1 MENLIHVERGH
12 VVPMADGVKLVTDVY
27 HPAGDGPWPTLV
39 FRVRGSLSAGFI
51 TSVLMLNPMLAVE
64 RGYAVV
70 IQQVR
75 GRGLSEGEWNPFFN
89 EGSDGADCV
98 RWVLDQ
104 SWCDGRIGTYGTAY
118 SAFAAL
124 QLVAQGFE
132 EVKACTVLGT
142 NANPYDNWIYTAE
155 CFELGWNVYWA
166 YMMGI
171 ESIGRLECSDEE
183 RAQSRSD
190 LSQAIIN
197 APEVVRRL
205 PIDQHPELLNGVS
218 PCYEDWLEHSSYD
231 EYWDSINIL
240 KKAPQISAPILSIVG
255 WHDNFLKSHFDLYR
269 QITSAG
275 AEPGRSNHRMVVGP
289 WEHVSYVSPFATS
302 ANGVREFG
310 LEASSGVGLSGPL
323 VLDWMDRWVKEEKTT
338 VEVSGVR
345 YWQMGEN
352 SWKEVD
358 VWPPVGVETSWYLSS
373 EGGDDAVRNKGE
385 LVLEAPGRQVADTFQ
400 YDPVD
405 PTPTVG
411 GKLLMPT
418 IQSAGI
424 HDQTA
429 VEQRSDVAC
438 YTSPV
443 LTGPVAVSGP
453 VKCLLWVSTSAQDTD
468 FTAKLV
474 DIEPGGMAANL
485 ADGIVRLSKTFPGQV
500 NEPGAIR
507 EVEIDLWDLGHTF
520 LPGHQIRLEVA
531 SANFPRFDRSLNVVA
546 GPDLPSIDDAVTAT
560 QTIHHDADRP
570 SRLILSAPTGARPP
584 AA

>member
-12 VVPMADGVKLVTDVY
+12 VVPMVDGVRLVTDVY
-27 HPAGDGPWPTLV
+27 HPAGDGPWPTLI

-51 TSVLMLNPMLAVE
+51 TSVLMLNPMVAVE

-104 SWCDGRIGTYGTAY
+104 AWCNGRIGTYGTAY
-118 SAFAAL
+118 SAVSAL

-142 NANPYDNWIYTAE
+142 NANPYDNWIYTSE

-166 YMMGI
+166 YMLGI
-171 ESIGRLECSDEE
+171 ESIGRLDCSDEE

-205 PIDQHPELLNGVS
+205 PIDQHPELRNGVS
-218 PCYEDWLEHSSYD
+218 PCYEDWLEHPSYD

-240 KKAPQISAPILSIVG
+240 KKVPQISAPILSIVG

-269 QITSAG
+269 QVTSVG

-289 WEHVSYVSPFATS
+289 WEHVSYVNPFSTS

-310 LEASSGVGLSGPL
+310 LEASSGVGLSGSL
-323 VLDWMDRWVKEEKTT
+323 VLDWMDKWVKEETT
-338 VEVSGVR
+338 DEASGVR

-352 SWKEVD
+352 CWKEVD
-358 VWPPVGVETSWYLSS
+358 LWPPVGVETSWYLSS
-373 EGGDDAVRNKGE
+373 EGGDDAARNKGE

-418 IQSAGI
+418 IQFAGI

-443 LTGPVAVSGP
+443 LTDPVAVSGP

-485 ADGIVRLSKTFPGQV
+485 ADGIVRLSKAFPDQL
-500 NEPGAIR
+500 NELGAIR

-531 SANFPRFDRSLNVVA
+531 SANFPRFDRNLNVVA
-546 GPDLPSIDDAVTAT
+546 GPDLLSIDDAVTAT
-560 QTIHHDADRP
+560 QTIYHDADRP
-570 SRLILSAPTGARPP
+570 SRLILSAATGA
-584 AA
+584 

>member
-142 NANPYDNWIYTAE
+142 NDNPYDNWIYTAE

-269 QITSAG
+269 QITSVG

-373 EGGDDAVRNKGE
+373 EGGDGAVRNKGE

>member
-269 QITSAG
+269 QITSVG

-338 VEVSGVR
+338 VEVGGVR

-373 EGGDDAVRNKGE
+373 EGGDDAERNKGE

-424 HDQTA
+424 QDQTA

-443 LTGPVAVSGP
+443 LTGPVVVSGP

-485 ADGIVRLSKTFPGQV
+485 ADGIVRLSKAFPGQV

-531 SANFPRFDRSLNVVA
+531 SANFPRFDRNLNVVA
-546 GPDLPSIDDAVTAT
+546 GPNLPSIDDAVTAT

>member
-12 VVPMADGVKLVTDVY
+12 VVPMVDGVRLVTDVY
-27 HPAGDGPWPTLV
+27 HPAGDGPWPTLI

-51 TSVLMLNPMLAVE
+51 TSVLMLNPMVAVE

-104 SWCDGRIGTYGTAY
+104 AWCNGRIGTYGTAY
-118 SAFAAL
+118 SAVSAL

-132 EVKACTVLGT
+132 EVRACTVLGT
-142 NANPYDNWIYTAE
+142 NANPYDNWIYTSE

-166 YMMGI
+166 YMLGI
-171 ESIGRLECSDEE
+171 ESIGRLDCSDEE

-205 PIDQHPELLNGVS
+205 PIDQHPELRNGVS
-218 PCYEDWLEHSSYD
+218 PCYEDWLEHPSYD

-240 KKAPQISAPILSIVG
+240 KKVPQISAPILSIVG

-269 QITSAG
+269 QITSVG

-289 WEHVSYVSPFATS
+289 WEHVSYVNPFSTS

-310 LEASSGVGLSGPL
+310 LEASSGVGLSGSL
-323 VLDWMDRWVKEEKTT
+323 VLDWMDKWVKEETT
-338 VEVSGVR
+338 DEASGVR

-352 SWKEVD
+352 CWKEVD
-358 VWPPVGVETSWYLSS
+358 LWPPVGVETSWYLSS
-373 EGGDDAVRNKGE
+373 EGGDDAARNKGE

-418 IQSAGI
+418 IQFAGI

-429 VEQRSDVAC
+429 VEQRPDVAC

-443 LTGPVAVSGP
+443 LTDPVAVSGP

-485 ADGIVRLSKTFPGQV
+485 ADGIVRLSKAFPDQL
-500 NEPGAIR
+500 NELGAIR

-531 SANFPRFDRSLNVVA
+531 SANFPRFDRNLNVVA
-546 GPDLPSIDDAVTAT
+546 GPDLLSIDDAVTAT
-560 QTIHHDADRP
+560 QTIYHDADRP
-570 SRLILSAPTGARPP
+570 SRLILSAATGA
-584 AA
+584 

>member
-12 VVPMADGVKLVTDVY
+12 VVPMVDGVRLVTDVY
-27 HPAGDGPWPTLV
+27 HPAGDGPWPTLI

-51 TSVLMLNPMLAVE
+51 TSVLMLNPMVAVE

-104 SWCDGRIGTYGTAY
+104 AWCNGRIGTYGTAY
-118 SAFAAL
+118 SAVSAL

-142 NANPYDNWIYTAE
+142 NANPYDNWIYTSE

-166 YMMGI
+166 YMLGI
-171 ESIGRLECSDEE
+171 ESIGRLDCSDEE

-205 PIDQHPELLNGVS
+205 PIDQHPELRNGVS
-218 PCYEDWLEHSSYD
+218 PCYEDWLEHPSYD

-240 KKAPQISAPILSIVG
+240 KKVPQISAPILSIVG

-269 QITSAG
+269 QITSVG

-289 WEHVSYVSPFATS
+289 WEHVSYVNPFSTS

-310 LEASSGVGLSGPL
+310 LEASSGVGLSGSL
-323 VLDWMDRWVKEEKTT
+323 VLDWMDKWVKEETT
-338 VEVSGVR
+338 DEASGVR

-352 SWKEVD
+352 CWKEVD
-358 VWPPVGVETSWYLSS
+358 LWPPVGVETSWYLSS
-373 EGGDDAVRNKGE
+373 EGGDDAARNKGE

-418 IQSAGI
+418 IQFAGI

-443 LTGPVAVSGP
+443 LTDPVAVSGP

-485 ADGIVRLSKTFPGQV
+485 ADGIVRLSKAFPDQL
-500 NEPGAIR
+500 NELGAIR

-531 SANFPRFDRSLNVVA
+531 SANFPRFDRNLNVVA
-546 GPDLPSIDDAVTAT
+546 GPDLLSIDDAVTAT
-560 QTIHHDADRP
+560 QTIYHDADRP
-570 SRLILSAPTGARPP
+570 SRLILSAATGA
-584 AA
+584 

>member
-142 NANPYDNWIYTAE
+142 NANPYDNWIYTSE

-166 YMMGI
+166 YMLGI

-269 QITSAG
+269 QITSVG

-338 VEVSGVR
+338 VEVGGVR

-373 EGGDDAVRNKGE
+373 EGGDDAERNKGE

-424 HDQTA
+424 QDQTA

-443 LTGPVAVSGP
+443 LTGPVVVSGP

-485 ADGIVRLSKTFPGQV
+485 ADGIVRLSKAFPGQV

-531 SANFPRFDRSLNVVA
+531 SANFPRFDRNLNVVA
-546 GPDLPSIDDAVTAT
+546 GPNLPSIDDAVTAT

>member
-373 EGGDDAVRNKGE
+373 EGGDDAARNKGE

>member
-269 QITSAG
+269 QITSVG

-338 VEVSGVR
+338 VEVGGVR

-373 EGGDDAVRNKGE
+373 EGGDGAVRNKGE

-424 HDQTA
+424 QDQTA

-443 LTGPVAVSGP
+443 LTGPVVVSGP

-485 ADGIVRLSKTFPGQV
+485 ADGIVRLSKAFPGQV

-531 SANFPRFDRSLNVVA
+531 SANFPRFDRNLNVVA
-546 GPDLPSIDDAVTAT
+546 GPNLPSIDDAVTAT

>member
-269 QITSAG
+269 QITSVG

-373 EGGDDAVRNKGE
+373 EGGDDAARNKGE

-443 LTGPVAVSGP
+443 LTGPVVVSGP

-485 ADGIVRLSKTFPGQV
+485 ADGIVRLSKAFPGQV

-531 SANFPRFDRSLNVVA
+531 SANFPRFDRNLNVVA
-546 GPDLPSIDDAVTAT
+546 GPNLPSIDDAVTAT

>member
-142 NANPYDNWIYTAE
+142 NANPYDNWIYTSE

-240 KKAPQISAPILSIVG
+240 KKAPQISAPILSVVG

-269 QITSAG
+269 QITSVG

-373 EGGDDAVRNKGE
+373 EGGDDAERNKGE

-424 HDQTA
+424 QDQTA

-443 LTGPVAVSGP
+443 LTGPVVVSGP

-485 ADGIVRLSKTFPGQV
+485 ADGIVRLSKAFPGQV

-531 SANFPRFDRSLNVVA
+531 SANFPRFDRNLNVVA
-546 GPDLPSIDDAVTAT
+546 GPNLPSIDDAVTAT

>member
-12 VVPMADGVKLVTDVY
+12 VVPMVDGVRLVTDVY
-27 HPAGDGPWPTLV
+27 HPAGDGPWPTLI

-51 TSVLMLNPMLAVE
+51 TSVLMLNPMVAVE

-104 SWCDGRIGTYGTAY
+104 AWCNGRIGTYGTAY
-118 SAFAAL
+118 SAVSAL

-142 NANPYDNWIYTAE
+142 NANPYDNWIYTSE

-166 YMMGI
+166 YMLGI
-171 ESIGRLECSDEE
+171 ESIGRLDCSDEE

-205 PIDQHPELLNGVS
+205 PLDQHPELRNGVS
-218 PCYEDWLEHSSYD
+218 PCYEDWLEHPSYD

-240 KKAPQISAPILSIVG
+240 KKVPQISAPILSIVG

-269 QITSAG
+269 QITSVG

-289 WEHVSYVSPFATS
+289 WEHVSYVNPFSTS

-310 LEASSGVGLSGPL
+310 LEASSGVGLSGSL
-323 VLDWMDRWVKEEKTT
+323 VLDWMDKWVKEETT
-338 VEVSGVR
+338 DEASGVR

-352 SWKEVD
+352 CWKEVD
-358 VWPPVGVETSWYLSS
+358 LWPPVGVETSWYLSS
-373 EGGDDAVRNKGE
+373 EGGDDAARNKGE

-418 IQSAGI
+418 IQFAGI

-429 VEQRSDVAC
+429 VEQRPDVAC

-443 LTGPVAVSGP
+443 LTDPVAVSGP

-485 ADGIVRLSKTFPGQV
+485 ADGIVCLSKAFPDQL
-500 NEPGAIR
+500 NELGAIR

-546 GPDLPSIDDAVTAT
+546 GPDLLSIDDAVTAT
-560 QTIHHDADRP
+560 QTIYHDADRP
-570 SRLILSAPTGARPP
+570 SRLILSAATGA
-584 AA
+584 

>member
-205 PIDQHPELLNGVS
+205 PIDQHPELRNGVS
-218 PCYEDWLEHSSYD
+218 PCYEDWLEHPSYD

-240 KKAPQISAPILSIVG
+240 KKVPQISAPILSIVG

-269 QITSAG
+269 QVTSVG

-289 WEHVSYVSPFATS
+289 WEHVSYVNPFSTS

-310 LEASSGVGLSGPL
+310 LEASSGVGLSGSL
-323 VLDWMDRWVKEEKTT
+323 VLDWMDKWVKEETT
-338 VEVSGVR
+338 DEASGVR

-352 SWKEVD
+352 CWKEVD
-358 VWPPVGVETSWYLSS
+358 LWPPVGVETSWYLSS
-373 EGGDDAVRNKGE
+373 EGGDDAERNKGE

-424 HDQTA
+424 QDQTA

-443 LTGPVAVSGP
+443 LTDPVAVSGP

-485 ADGIVRLSKTFPGQV
+485 ADGIVRLSKAFPDQL
-500 NEPGAIR
+500 NELGAIR

-531 SANFPRFDRSLNVVA
+531 SANFPRFDRNLNVVA
-546 GPDLPSIDDAVTAT
+546 GPDLLSIDDAVTAT
-560 QTIHHDADRP
+560 QTIYHDADRP
-570 SRLILSAPTGARPP
+570 SRLILSAATGA
-584 AA
+584 

>member
-1 MENLIHVERGH
+1 
-12 VVPMADGVKLVTDVY
+12 
-27 HPAGDGPWPTLV
+27 
-39 FRVRGSLSAGFI
+39 
-51 TSVLMLNPMLAVE
+51 
-64 RGYAVV
+64 
-70 IQQVR
+70 
-75 GRGLSEGEWNPFFN
+75 
-89 EGSDGADCV
+89 
-98 RWVLDQ
+98 
-104 SWCDGRIGTYGTAY
+104 
-118 SAFAAL
+118 
-124 QLVAQGFE
+124 VAQGFE

-142 NANPYDNWIYTAE
+142 NANPYDNWVYTSE

-166 YMMGI
+166 YMLGI

-269 QITSAG
+269 QITSVG

-338 VEVSGVR
+338 VEVGGVR

-373 EGGDDAVRNKGE
+373 EGGDDAERNKGE

-424 HDQTA
+424 QDQTA

-443 LTGPVAVSGP
+443 LTGPVVVSGP

-485 ADGIVRLSKTFPGQV
+485 ADGIVRLSKAFPGQV

-531 SANFPRFDRSLNVVA
+531 SANFPRFDRNLNVVA
-546 GPDLPSIDDAVTAT
+546 GPNLPSIDDAVTAT

>member
-269 QITSAG
+269 QITSVG

-338 VEVSGVR
+338 VEVGGVR

-373 EGGDDAVRNKGE
+373 EGGDDAARNKGE

-424 HDQTA
+424 QDQTA

-443 LTGPVAVSGP
+443 LTGPVVVSGP

-485 ADGIVRLSKTFPGQV
+485 ADGIVRLSKAFPGQV

-531 SANFPRFDRSLNVVA
+531 SANFPRFDRNLNVVA
-546 GPDLPSIDDAVTAT
+546 GPNLPSIDDAVTAT

>member
-12 VVPMADGVKLVTDVY
+12 VVLMADGVKLVTDVY

-142 NANPYDNWIYTAE
+142 NANPYDNWIYTSE

-166 YMMGI
+166 YMMGM

-183 RAQSRSD
+183 RAQIRAD

-269 QITSAG
+269 QITSVG

-338 VEVSGVR
+338 VEVGGVR

-424 HDQTA
+424 RDQTA

-443 LTGPVAVSGP
+443 LTGPVVVSGP

-485 ADGIVRLSKTFPGQV
+485 ADGIVRLSKAFPGQV

-531 SANFPRFDRSLNVVA
+531 SANFPRFDRNLNVVA
-546 GPDLPSIDDAVTAT
+546 GSDLPSIDEAVTAT

>member
-51 TSVLMLNPMLAVE
+51 TSVLMLNPMVAVE

-142 NANPYDNWIYTAE
+142 NANPYDNWIYTSE

-166 YMMGI
+166 YMLGI

-269 QITSAG
+269 QITSVG

-338 VEVSGVR
+338 VEVGGVR

-373 EGGDDAVRNKGE
+373 EGGDDAERNKGE

-424 HDQTA
+424 QDQTA

-443 LTGPVAVSGP
+443 LTGPVVVSGP

-485 ADGIVRLSKTFPGQV
+485 ADGIVRLSKAFPGQV

-531 SANFPRFDRSLNVVA
+531 SANFPRFDRNLNVVA
-546 GPDLPSIDDAVTAT
+546 GPNLPSIDDAVTAT

>member
-51 TSVLMLNPMLAVE
+51 TSVLMLNPMVAVE

-98 RWVLDQ
+98 RWVLEQ

-118 SAFAAL
+118 SAFTAL

-142 NANPYDNWIYTAE
+142 NANPYDNWVYTSE

-166 YMMGI
+166 YMLGI

-218 PCYEDWLEHSSYD
+218 PFYEDWLEHSSYD

-269 QITSAG
+269 QITSVG

-338 VEVSGVR
+338 VEVGGVR

-373 EGGDDAVRNKGE
+373 EGGDDAERNKGE

-424 HDQTA
+424 QDQTA

-443 LTGPVAVSGP
+443 LTGPVVVSGP

-485 ADGIVRLSKTFPGQV
+485 ADGIVRLSKAFPGQV

-531 SANFPRFDRSLNVVA
+531 SANFPRFDRNLNVVA
-546 GPDLPSIDDAVTAT
+546 GPNLPSIDDAVTAT

>member
-269 QITSAG
+269 QITSVG

-373 EGGDDAVRNKGE
+373 EGGDGAVRNKGE

-485 ADGIVRLSKTFPGQV
+485 ADGIVRLSKAFPGQV

>member
-183 RAQSRSD
+183 RAQIRSD

-269 QITSAG
+269 QITSVG

-338 VEVSGVR
+338 VEVGGVR

-373 EGGDDAVRNKGE
+373 EGGDDAERNKGE

-424 HDQTA
+424 QDQTA

-443 LTGPVAVSGP
+443 LTGPVVVSGP

-485 ADGIVRLSKTFPGQV
+485 ADGIVRLSKAFPGQV

-531 SANFPRFDRSLNVVA
+531 SANFPRFDRNLNVVA
-546 GPDLPSIDDAVTAT
+546 GPNLPSIDDAVTAT

>member
-12 VVPMADGVKLVTDVY
+12 VVPMVDGVRLVTDVY
-27 HPAGDGPWPTLV
+27 HPAGDGPWPTLI

-51 TSVLMLNPMLAVE
+51 TSVLMLNPMVAVE

-104 SWCDGRIGTYGTAY
+104 AWCNGRIGTYGTAY
-118 SAFAAL
+118 SAVSAL

-142 NANPYDNWIYTAE
+142 NANPYDNWIYTSE

-166 YMMGI
+166 YMLGI
-171 ESIGRLECSDEE
+171 ESIGRLDCSDEE

-205 PIDQHPELLNGVS
+205 PIDQHPELRNGVS
-218 PCYEDWLEHSSYD
+218 PCYEDWLEHPSYD

-240 KKAPQISAPILSIVG
+240 KKVPQISAPILSIVG

-269 QITSAG
+269 QITSVG

-289 WEHVSYVSPFATS
+289 WEHVSYVNPFSTS

-310 LEASSGVGLSGPL
+310 LEASSGVGLSGSL
-323 VLDWMDRWVKEEKTT
+323 VLDWMDKWVKEETT
-338 VEVSGVR
+338 DEASGVR

-352 SWKEVD
+352 CWKEVD
-358 VWPPVGVETSWYLSS
+358 LWPPVGVETSWYLSS
-373 EGGDDAVRNKGE
+373 EGGDDAARNKGE

-418 IQSAGI
+418 IQFAGI

-429 VEQRSDVAC
+429 VEQRPDVAC

-443 LTGPVAVSGP
+443 LTDPVAVSGP

-485 ADGIVRLSKTFPGQV
+485 ADGIVRLSKAFPDQL
-500 NEPGAIR
+500 NELGAIR

-531 SANFPRFDRSLNVVA
+531 SANFPRFDRNLNVVA
-546 GPDLPSIDDAVTAT
+546 GPDLLSIDDAVTAT
-560 QTIHHDADRP
+560 QTIYHDADRP
-570 SRLILSAPTGARPP
+570 SRLILSAATGA
-584 AA
+584 

>member
-12 VVPMADGVKLVTDVY
+12 VVPMVDGVRLVTDVY
-27 HPAGDGPWPTLV
+27 HPAGDGPWPTLI

-51 TSVLMLNPMLAVE
+51 TSVLMLNPMVAVE

-104 SWCDGRIGTYGTAY
+104 AWCNGRIGTYGTAY
-118 SAFAAL
+118 SAVSAL

-142 NANPYDNWIYTAE
+142 NANPYDNWIYTSE

-166 YMMGI
+166 YMLGI
-171 ESIGRLECSDEE
+171 ESIGRLDCSDEE

-205 PIDQHPELLNGVS
+205 PLDQHPELRNGVS
-218 PCYEDWLEHSSYD
+218 PCYEDWLEHPSYD

-240 KKAPQISAPILSIVG
+240 KKVPQISAPILSIVG

-269 QITSAG
+269 QITSVG

-289 WEHVSYVSPFATS
+289 WEHVSYVNPFSTS

-310 LEASSGVGLSGPL
+310 LEASSGVGLSGSL
-323 VLDWMDRWVKEEKTT
+323 VLDWMDKWVKEETT
-338 VEVSGVR
+338 DEASGVR

-352 SWKEVD
+352 CWKEVD
-358 VWPPVGVETSWYLSS
+358 LWPPVGVETSWYLSS
-373 EGGDDAVRNKGE
+373 EGGDDAARNKGE

-418 IQSAGI
+418 IQFAGI

-429 VEQRSDVAC
+429 VEQRPDVAC

-443 LTGPVAVSGP
+443 LTDPVAVSGP

-485 ADGIVRLSKTFPGQV
+485 ADGIVRLSKAFPDQL
-500 NEPGAIR
+500 NELGAIR

-546 GPDLPSIDDAVTAT
+546 GPDLLSIDDAVTAT
-560 QTIHHDADRP
+560 QTIYHDADRP
-570 SRLILSAPTGARPP
+570 SRLILSAATGA
-584 AA
+584 

>member
-12 VVPMADGVKLVTDVY
+12 VVPMVDGVRLVTDVY
-27 HPAGDGPWPTLV
+27 HPAGDGPWPTLI

-51 TSVLMLNPMLAVE
+51 TSVLMLNPMVAVE

-104 SWCDGRIGTYGTAY
+104 AWCNGRIGTYGTAY
-118 SAFAAL
+118 SAVSAL

-142 NANPYDNWIYTAE
+142 NANPYDNWIYTSE

-166 YMMGI
+166 YMLGI
-171 ESIGRLECSDEE
+171 ESIGRLDCSDEE

-205 PIDQHPELLNGVS
+205 PIDQHPELRNGVS
-218 PCYEDWLEHSSYD
+218 PCYEDWLEHPSYD

-240 KKAPQISAPILSIVG
+240 KKVPQISAPILSIVG

-269 QITSAG
+269 QITSVG

-289 WEHVSYVSPFATS
+289 WEHVSYVNPFSTS

-310 LEASSGVGLSGPL
+310 LEASSGVGLSGSL
-323 VLDWMDRWVKEEKTT
+323 VLDWMDKWVKEETT
-338 VEVSGVR
+338 DEASGVR

-352 SWKEVD
+352 CWKEVD
-358 VWPPVGVETSWYLSS
+358 LWPPVGVETSWYLSS
-373 EGGDDAVRNKGE
+373 EGGDYAARNKGE

-418 IQSAGI
+418 IQFAGI

-443 LTGPVAVSGP
+443 LIDPVAVSGP

-485 ADGIVRLSKTFPGQV
+485 ADGIVRLSKAFPDQL
-500 NEPGAIR
+500 NELGAIR

-531 SANFPRFDRSLNVVA
+531 SANFPRFDRNLNVVA
-546 GPDLPSIDDAVTAT
+546 GPDLLSIDDAVTAT
-560 QTIHHDADRP
+560 QTIYHDADRP
-570 SRLILSAPTGARPP
+570 SRLILSAATGA
-584 AA
+584 

>member
-12 VVPMADGVKLVTDVY
+12 VVPMVDGVRLVTDVY
-27 HPAGDGPWPTLV
+27 HPAGDGPWPTLI

-51 TSVLMLNPMLAVE
+51 TSVLMLNPMVAVE

-104 SWCDGRIGTYGTAY
+104 AWCNGRIGTYGTAY
-118 SAFAAL
+118 SAVSAL

-142 NANPYDNWIYTAE
+142 NANPYDNWIYTSE

-166 YMMGI
+166 YMLGI
-171 ESIGRLECSDEE
+171 ESIGRLDCSDEE

-205 PIDQHPELLNGVS
+205 PIDQHPELRNGVS
-218 PCYEDWLEHSSYD
+218 PCYEDWLEHPSYD

-240 KKAPQISAPILSIVG
+240 KKVPQISAPILSIVG

-269 QITSAG
+269 QITSVG

-289 WEHVSYVSPFATS
+289 WEHVSYVNPFSTS

-310 LEASSGVGLSGPL
+310 LEASSGVGLSGSL
-323 VLDWMDRWVKEEKTT
+323 VLDWMDKWVKEETT
-338 VEVSGVR
+338 DEASGVR

-352 SWKEVD
+352 CWKEVD
-358 VWPPVGVETSWYLSS
+358 LWPPVGVETSWYLSS
-373 EGGDDAVRNKGE
+373 EGGDYAARNKGE

-418 IQSAGI
+418 IQFAGI

-443 LTGPVAVSGP
+443 LTDPVAVSGP

-485 ADGIVRLSKTFPGQV
+485 ADGIVRLSKAFPDQL
-500 NEPGAIR
+500 NELGAIR

-531 SANFPRFDRSLNVVA
+531 SANFPRFDRNLNVVA
-546 GPDLPSIDDAVTAT
+546 GPDLLSIDDAVTAT
-560 QTIHHDADRP
+560 QTIYHDADRP
-570 SRLILSAPTGARPP
+570 SRLILSAATGA
-584 AA
+584 